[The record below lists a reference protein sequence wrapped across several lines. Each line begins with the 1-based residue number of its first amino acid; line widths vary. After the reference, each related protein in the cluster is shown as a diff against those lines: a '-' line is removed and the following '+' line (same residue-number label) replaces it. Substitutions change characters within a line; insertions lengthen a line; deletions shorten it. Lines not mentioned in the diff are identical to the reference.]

1 MFKDVRIPF
10 ILVRPTEEKIIN
22 FLKEKALIDSVI
34 FKILPQGKEYSIED
48 IRNLKN
54 NVFYNYQKKV
64 VFLIKNFDNSSI
76 EAQNSFL
83 KLLEEPPKNIFFIL
97 TVKNLNKLLPTVI
110 SRTRVFYFKDS
121 FTINNLIINIEDWP
135 TFSTK
140 ESALEYLK
148 QLLIYY
154 YQKLKKNSFYQK
166 EIILIIKEILKITK
180 LIENNNLNYQLA
192 VDHLLIFI
200 KKKIKV

>member
-1 MFKDVRIPF
+1 MFKDVKIPF

-166 EIILIIKEILKITK
+166 EIILIIKEILKITNF
-180 LIENNNLNYQLA
+180 IENNNLNYQLA